1 MTLSGQMYPELLLDL
16 SYRLQAI
23 RYQLGA
29 GEIMSQQETTE
40 ARALLERYC
49 REGNRSAFEQF
60 YRQHSKRLW
69 RFLRFRGV
77 SEDAAYDLVAET
89 FLRFIQVICNDL
101 RSPLALLYRIATN
114 LKIDAWRR
122 SRHETGSAMA
132 DNAPAYSEPEQQVFL
147 RRLVARLP
155 ESEQNLLLMRYWIGL
170 THKEIAD
177 ITGQPAG
184 TVRRRTADLLEQLRQ
199 EWAELS

>member
-1 MTLSGQMYPELLLDL
+1 
-16 SYRLQAI
+16 
-23 RYQLGA
+23 
-29 GEIMSQQETTE
+29 MSQQDTAE

-49 REGNRSAFEQF
+49 REGNRPAFERF
-60 YRQHSKRLW
+60 YRQHSNRLW

-114 LKIDAWRR
+114 LKIDSWRR
-122 SRHETGSAMA
+122 SRHETGSAMG
-132 DNAPAYSEPEQQVFL
+132 DAPAYSEPEEQVFL

-184 TVRRRTADLLEQLRQ
+184 TVRRRTAELLEQLRL

>member
-1 MTLSGQMYPELLLDL
+1 
-16 SYRLQAI
+16 
-23 RYQLGA
+23 
-29 GEIMSQQETTE
+29 MSQQDTAE
-40 ARALLERYC
+40 ARALLEQYC
-49 REGNRSAFEQF
+49 REGNGSAFERF

-101 RSPLALLYRIATN
+101 SSPLALLYRIATN
-114 LKIDAWRR
+114 LKIDSWRR
-122 SRHETGSAMA
+122 SRHETGSPMA
-132 DNAPAYSEPEQQVFL
+132 DAPAYSEPEEQVFL
-147 RRLVARLP
+147 RRLVAGLP

-184 TVRRRTADLLEQLRQ
+184 TVRRRTAELLEQLRQ

>member
-1 MTLSGQMYPELLLDL
+1 MSQRDTAEARLLL
-16 SYRLQAI
+16 
-23 RYQLGA
+23 
-29 GEIMSQQETTE
+29 EK
-40 ARALLERYC
+40 YC
-49 REGNRSAFEQF
+49 HEGNRSAFNRF
-60 YRQHSKRLW
+60 YRQHSGRLW

-77 SEDAAYDLVAET
+77 SEDAAYDLVADT
-89 FLRFIQVICNDL
+89 FLRFIQVVCKDP

-114 LKIDAWRR
+114 LKIDSWRR
-122 SRHETGSAMA
+122 SRHEAPAGTIFAE
-132 DNAPAYSEPEQQVFL
+132 PAYSEPEEQIHL

-184 TVRRRTADLLEQLRQ
+184 TVRRRTAELLEQLRQ
-199 EWAELS
+199 EWAAETP